1 MQLLQLKQQVNVLPN
16 DVLMQVHLNI
26 RDMFNVSKSFLGKS
40 IFILLSCSLIG
51 LYVNTCPSSLSD

>member
-40 IFILLSCSLIG
+40 ISILLSCSLIG
-51 LYVNTCPSSLSD
+51 LCEHMSIQPF